1 MSLDFVEV
9 IAQKNKK
16 SGATVIY
23 PDFMVCESTDLMVR
37 GHDFYAIWNE
47 DTHLWIK
54 EEKMVK
60 TLVDKELSALLRTF
74 PDQEGVTVQW
84 LKKYSTKKWSE
95 FQAYVKSL
103 PDFYHE
109 LDENVTFQNTEV
121 KKEDYVSKR
130 LPYAIKEGDI
140 ENYNKIISTLY
151 SPENRQKIE
160 WAIGSIV
167 KGDSKKIQKFL
178 VLYGEAG
185 TGKSTILNIIQKL
198 FEGYYAVFD
207 AKALASA
214 NNVFALEAFKTN
226 PLVAIQHDG
235 DLSRIEDNT
244 KLNSLVSHEY
254 MLVNEKFK
262 TSYQSKFNAFLFMGT
277 NKPVKIT
284 DARSGILRR
293 LIDVMPSGN
302 TLPVEEYDK
311 CFSHIDYE
319 LGAIAYHCLRVYEEL
334 GENYYK
340 HYRPQRMMG
349 ATNDFFNFL
358 DEMYDTLIEYDETGI
373 GLTTL
378 WSRYREWVNE
388 ANIPRSYS
396 MMVFKEELRS
406 YFEEFHRTYNGHKDV
421 YRKLKREKFDENYIP
436 PVVEKKDG
444 NGEGSDG
451 VEGDSGKSW
460 LTFDQKESLLDEL
473 FKDCLAQYAPE
484 SENDH
489 MQYWSNVKTTLK
501 DLDTSKT
508 HYVKLNDEHYI
519 TFDFDLKDENGEKS
533 LEKNIEAASKYPKT
547 YAELSNSGQAIHL
560 EYYYPGDVR
569 DLARKI
575 DDDIEIKVFPSDKN
589 STLRRRVSLCNNLP
603 IATIT
608 SGVPLKNKKKGDT
621 VPYNEIGFQN
631 EQHLLAV
638 IRKGLKKEVHDDTTS
653 SIDFIN
659 EMLNKAYESG
669 MSYDVRKMRQP
680 ILLFAMQASNQSD
693 YCTRVVSNMHFM
705 SKDYEEKVRQAT
717 IAEES
722 GDEGFEDTAVITF
735 FDLEVFKNLL
745 VICYKL
751 ITDDV
756 IYTLINPTP
765 EQCQNLANKKLFKLV
780 GFNNRKY
787 DNHILYAR
795 MQGYS
800 LGEIYNI
807 SQKIINGEE
816 GAFFAGAYNLSY
828 TDIYDFSSKKQSLKK
843 FEIDLG
849 IHHQELGLP
858 WDQEVPKELWRK
870 VGEYCK
876 NDVAATEATWYARHE
891 DWSCRQMLS
900 AISGLSV
907 NATNNNHSEEI
918 VFGDDRNP
926 QAQFIYTDLSKEFPG
941 YQFNERG
948 LPDDV
953 YIKDSKGKP
962 IKKSGKSVYM
972 GEDPS
977 EGGYA
982 WSKPGMYGNVAL
994 LDIASMHP
1002 TTMIVLK
1009 VFGEK
1014 YTARV
1019 ADLKNLRILV
1029 KHKQYEEASKLF
1041 DGKLAK
1047 YLESPDTAKALAG
1060 ALKIVINAIYGLTAA
1075 HFPNRF
1081 RDPRNVDNIV
1091 AKRGALFMIKL
1102 KNEVI
1107 NRGYTVV
1114 HCKTDSIKIAD
1125 ATPEIIDFVMQFGKK
1140 YGYDF
1145 EHEATYDKM
1154 CIVNK
1159 ACYIARYRNTD
1170 GSLGDWTATA
1180 EQFQIP
1186 YVFKSLFSH
1195 EKIIF
1200 DDVCETKS
1208 VKSAIYLDMNEN
1220 LPKLAPDEE
1229 KLYLKYK
1236 KIDDGSGKIKKDGSV
1251 NRELTAEERAVYERL
1266 IQKEKKS
1273 HNYIFVG
1280 RVGNFCPIKPGY
1292 GGGEL
1297 VRDQD
1302 GKMDS
1307 VTGAKGYRWLES
1319 EPLRASLTDTV
1330 NIPVQI
1336 DRTYYETLVD
1346 EAVDDISKYGDFEWF
1361 TSNDP
1366 YRGEFLEREHEEEP
1380 FVDPLEGMMNKP
1392 EVAVA

>member
-1 MSLDFVEV
+1 MSLDFVE
-9 IAQKNKK
+9 IGAQKNKK

-23 PDFMVCESTDLMVR
+23 PEFIVCDSTDLMVR
-37 GHDFYAIWNE
+37 GHGFYAVWNE
-47 DTHLWIK
+47 GTNLWIK
-54 EEKMVK
+54 EEKTVK
-60 TLVDKELSALLRTF
+60 TFIDNDLQASLKNF
-74 PDQEGVTVQW
+74 PKDEPITVQW
-84 LKKYSTKKWSE
+84 MKKYSTKKWSE
-95 FQAYVKSL
+95 WQAYVKSL
-103 PDFYHE
+103 PDSYHE
-109 LDENVTFQNTEV
+109 LDENVTFQNSEV
-121 KKEDYVSKR
+121 KKEDYVSKK
-130 LPYAIKEGDI
+130 LPYSIKEGDI
-140 ENYNKIISTLY
+140 ENYNRIIGTLY

-160 WAIGSIV
+160 WAIGAII

-207 AKALASA
+207 AKSLASA
-214 NNVFALEAFKTN
+214 NNLFALEAFKSN

-277 NKPVKIT
+277 NRPVKIT

-293 LIDVMPSGN
+293 LIDVSPSGN
-302 TLPVEEYDK
+302 TLPVDEYDECYSK
-311 CFSHIDYE
+311 IDFE

-358 DEMYDTLIEYDETGI
+358 DEMYDTLIENEEYGI
-373 GLTTL
+373 SLQTL
-378 WSRYREWVNE
+378 WERYKSWVTD
-388 ANIPRSYS
+388 ANVPRSYS

-406 YFEEFHRTYNGHKDV
+406 YFKEFHRTYEGRKDV
-421 YRKLKREKFDENYIP
+421 YRILKRDKFEEETIMPETEKSEVSEEVKEP
-436 PVVEKKDG
+436 SE
-444 NGEGSDG
+444 S
-451 VEGDSGKSW
+451 SW
-460 LTFDQKESLLDEL
+460 LTFDQHTSILDDL
-473 FKDCLAQYAPE
+473 FSECPAQYAPE
-484 SENDH
+484 TTTEK
-489 MQYWSNVKTTLK
+489 MLRWVNVKTKLK
-501 DLDTSKT
+501 DLDTTRT
-508 HYVKLNDEHYI
+508 HYLKKNDEHYI
-519 TFDFDLKDENGEKS
+519 TMDFDMKDETGEKS
-533 LEKNIEAASKYPKT
+533 LELNIEAASKFPKT
-547 YAELSNSGQAIHL
+547 YAELSNSGKGIHL
-560 EYYYPGDVR
+560 EYYYPGDVNE
-569 DLARKI
+569 LARKAGE
-575 DDDIEIKVFPSDKN
+575 DIEIKVFPNDKG
-589 STLRRRVSLCNNLP
+589 STLRRRVCGCNNLP

-608 SGVPLKNKKKGDT
+608 SGLPLKKKGDT
-621 VPYNEIGFQN
+621 VPYSTEGFEN

-638 IRKGLKKEVHDDTTS
+638 IRKGLRKEVHDDTRS

-659 EMLNKAYESG
+659 QMLNKAYESG
-669 MSYDVRKMRQP
+669 MSYDVHKMRQP

-693 YCTRVVSNMHFM
+693 YCTKLVSNMHFM
-705 SKDYEEKVRQAT
+705 SKDYEEKIRKAE
-717 IAEES
+717 IANEY
-722 GDEGFEDTAVITF
+722 GDEKFDDEAVITF

-756 IYTLINPTP
+756 IYTLINPTA
-765 EQCQNLANKKLFKLV
+765 EQCQNLANKKHFKLV

-800 LGEIYNI
+800 LREIYNI
-807 SQKIINGEE
+807 SQKIINGED
-816 GAFFAGAYNLSY
+816 GAFFSNAYNLSY

-870 VGEYCK
+870 VAEYCS
-876 NDVAATEATWYARHE
+876 NDVAATEATWYARSE

-900 AISGLSV
+900 EISGLSV

-918 VFGDDRNP
+918 VFGDNRNP
-926 QAQFIYTDLSKEFPG
+926 QSQFIYTDLSKEFPG
-941 YQFNERG
+941 YQFDERG

-953 YIKDSKGKP
+953 YIKNEKGKP
-962 IKKSGKSVYM
+962 IKTSGKSVYM

-1009 VFGEK
+1009 IFGEK

-1029 KHKQYEEASKLF
+1029 KHKQYDEAGKLF

-1047 YLESPDTAKALAG
+1047 YLESPETAKALAG

-1107 NRGYTVV
+1107 SRGYTVV

-1125 ATPEIIDFVMQFGKK
+1125 ATREIIDFVMNFGKQ

-1159 ACYIARYRNTD
+1159 ACYIARYRNAD

-1195 EKIIF
+1195 EKIVF

-1208 VKSAIYLDMNEN
+1208 VKSAIYLDMNEK
-1220 LPKLAPDEE
+1220 LPHLSPDEE
-1229 KLYLKYK
+1229 KLYLKLK
-1236 KIDDGSGKIKKDGSV
+1236 KIDLDTGKLKKNGTIS
-1251 NRELTAEERAVYERL
+1251 RALTQEEQITYHNLEV
-1266 IQKEKKS
+1266 KEKKG

-1297 VRDQD
+1297 LRDQD
-1302 GKMDS
+1302 GKMNS
-1307 VTGAKGYRWLES
+1307 VEGAKGYRWLES

-1336 DRTYYETLVD
+1336 DRSYYEKLVD
-1346 EAVDDISKYGDFEWF
+1346 EAVDAISKYGDFEWF
-1361 TSNDP
+1361 TSEDP
-1366 YRGEFLEREHEEEP
+1366 YRGEFLEDHEEP
-1380 FVDPLEGMMNKP
+1380 FIDPLEGMMNMP
-1392 EVAVA
+1392 TGEVA